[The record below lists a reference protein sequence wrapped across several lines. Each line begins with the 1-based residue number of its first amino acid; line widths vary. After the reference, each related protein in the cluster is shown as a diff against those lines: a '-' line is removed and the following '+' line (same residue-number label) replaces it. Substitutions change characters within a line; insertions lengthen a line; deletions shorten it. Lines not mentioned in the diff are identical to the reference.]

1 MRRRL
6 AQGLGGA
13 LVLLTACAESE
24 PMTTSGGAGGA
35 SETGGTNGASAGTNG
50 ASAGTNG
57 ASAGTSGA
65 SAGTN
70 GASAGTNGAGAGTNG
85 AGAGGRGGSGTTG
98 TGGGAGAQTLSF
110 RTDIWPVIDQ
120 VRNPAFEYRGLG
132 TYTGCTSGM
141 SPCHRAASPGAQ
153 LSMTD
158 AATAYANLLNV
169 ASVTSLCRTAGGTMR
184 VIPGNPDQSCLI
196 LFYQGRLKDDLQ
208 WVTQAEIDLVRRW
221 IAEGARP

>member
-1 MRRRL
+1 MPGGWNGGSIRPMRRLL

-24 PMTTSGGAGGA
+24 PMTASGGAGGVSA
-35 SETGGTNGASAGTNG
+35 TGGS
-50 ASAGTNG
+50 
-57 ASAGTSGA
+57 SGA
-65 SAGTN
+65 SAGT
-70 GASAGTNGAGAGTNG
+70 TGAGAGTTG
-85 AGAGGRGGSGTTG
+85 ASA
-98 TGGGAGAQTLSF
+98 LSF
-110 RTDIWPVIDQ
+110 QADIWPVIDQ
-120 VRNPAFEYRGLG
+120 VRNPPFDYRGLG
-132 TYTGCTSGM
+132 TYTGCTSAM

-208 WVTQAEIDLVRRW
+208 WVSQAEIDLVRRW
-221 IAEGARP
+221 IAEGARY